1 MEKRQHVLPL
11 LSLNGRE
18 LWIQALLPLQMGQNQ
33 RTEELAQFLHQIG
46 TRRNGHTTLVMPLK
60 LHQKMI
66 CPVVGLRAGQHTG
79 AALIR
84 QMDIQS
90 HSADKES
97 VMIYF
102 FENPGPVDVQ
112 PGQLCLALGGQRIF
126 CYSKALK
133 PPEDRALRSSAAAR
147 LPEQSLRNGLSHS
160 SCCQLSKFKML
171 ACV

>member
-84 QMDIQS
+84 QM
-90 HSADKES
+90 AEAAMES
-97 VMIYF
+97 GRI
-102 FENPGPVDVQ
+102 PVYCRRKNVR
-112 PGQLCLALGGQRIF
+112 GW
-126 CYSKALK
+126 
-133 PPEDRALRSSAAAR
+133 
-147 LPEQSLRNGLSHS
+147 
-160 SCCQLSKFKML
+160 
-171 ACV
+171 V

>member
-66 CPVVGLRAGQHTG
+66 
-79 AALIR
+79 
-84 QMDIQS
+84 
-90 HSADKES
+90 
-97 VMIYF
+97 
-102 FENPGPVDVQ
+102 
-112 PGQLCLALGGQRIF
+112 
-126 CYSKALK
+126 
-133 PPEDRALRSSAAAR
+133 
-147 LPEQSLRNGLSHS
+147 
-160 SCCQLSKFKML
+160 
-171 ACV
+171 